1 MLTTSRPLAGAI
13 RGRVRIGPPS
23 GGGPLDAALGW
34 LAVAFTLASAAPV
47 NVSRLE
53 VLADPAGRLSID
65 AVAAAEQGWGA
76 PPRLRRPEVVSYWAR
91 LRVES
96 RLGQDAAYVV
106 IPERLWQYVD
116 LYAAAPDGG
125 WIRVES
131 GELLPLAERPY
142 AQPTVALPVRLRP
155 GAQVLYLHFR
165 SNLGD
170 YGVPRKVDA
179 RLQPEA
185 SFRRDQLRFHQFHAA
200 YAGLILAMVLYNFFL
215 YVALRDRAYLLYVL
229 YAASFGAIWV
239 ARSGLTL
246 EWLWP
251 AWPRW
256 NHLSTFYLIAAS
268 LVFGCLFVRAF
279 LDTRRHAPLIHRGLS
294 VLMGSVA
301 ASVALGLLGSWRS
314 AETLLAYASLL
325 ACLAFVAAG
334 LAAWRQ
340 GFGPARIYLAAW
352 SALIVG
358 VLAYT
363 LTYLGVLG
371 QSFLSI
377 HGVQIGSAAEVLL
390 LAFALADRINLL
402 RRGQEQAQS
411 RYQSVLEREVRERTH
426 DAELVN
432 LRLRDANERL
442 ARLSRQDE
450 LTGLAN
456 RRHLETVLDAEWRR
470 CSRTS
475 QPLSLILLDVDHFK
489 DYNDEYG
496 HLAGDRCLQRVA
508 QALAERCLR
517 AGDLVA
523 RFGGEEFLIVLPG
536 TDRDNAILMAE
547 RLRDGVQALA
557 ISHAPSAP
565 FPVVTIS
572 AGVGSMLPRE
582 GLSSDDLLAG
592 ADAALYTAKRQGR
605 NRVASQ
611 PSPPPAS
618 S

>member
-1 MLTTSRPLAGAI
+1 MRC
-13 RGRVRIGPPS
+13 RVRIGPPS
-23 GGGPLDAALGW
+23 GGGSLDAALGW
-34 LAVAFTLASAAPV
+34 LAFAFTLASAAPV
-47 NVSRLE
+47 EVSRIE
-53 VLADPAGRLSID
+53 VLADPAGRLGID
-65 AVAAAEQGWGA
+65 AVAAAEQGWGS

-96 RLGQDAAYVV
+96 RLGRDAAYTVV
-106 IPERLWQYVD
+106 PERLWQQVD
-116 LYAAAPDGG
+116 VYAAAPDGG
-125 WIRVES
+125 WVRVRS
-131 GELLPLAERPY
+131 GELIPLGERPY
-142 AQPTVALPVRLRP
+142 AQPAVALPVELRP

-170 YGVPRKVDA
+170 YGAPRKVDA

-185 SFRRDQLRFHQFHAA
+185 SFLNDQLRSHQFHAA

-229 YAASFGAIWV
+229 YAASFGSIWV

-251 AWPRW
+251 AWPRG

-268 LVFGCLFVRAF
+268 LAFGCLFVRAF

-294 VLMGSVA
+294 ALMGAVAVSV
-301 ASVALGLLGSWRS
+301 VLGMLGSWRA
-314 AETLLAYASLL
+314 AETMLAYSSLL
-325 ACLAFVAAG
+325 ACPAFVAAG
-334 LAAWRQ
+334 LAAWRK
-340 GFGPARIYLAAW
+340 GFGPARIYLLAW
-352 SALIVG
+352 SALLAG

-363 LTYLGVLG
+363 LTYLGVLRE
-371 QSFLSI
+371 SFLSLY
-377 HGVQIGSAAEVLL
+377 GVQIGSAAEVLL
-390 LAFALADRINLL
+390 LAFALADRINVL
-402 RRGQEQAQS
+402 RRGQDVAQS

-426 DAELVN
+426 DLETVN

-442 ARLSRQDE
+442 ARLSRRDE

-470 CSRTS
+470 CARTA

-517 AGDLVA
+517 AGDLAA

-536 TDRDNAILMAE
+536 TDRDGAALMAE
-547 RLRDGVQALA
+547 RLRDAVQALA
-557 ISHAPSAP
+557 IPHAPSAP

-572 AGVGSMLPRE
+572 AGVGSMFPRE
-582 GLSSDDLLAG
+582 GLTSDDVLAG

-605 NRVASQ
+605 NRVACQ
-611 PSPPPAS
+611 PAPPPS
-618 S
+618 SS